1 MCYSEGE
8 NRNSLIS
15 GGKVNAMVEEII
27 TPRARK
33 AGLTTNIQEI
43 KNYQYS
49 FDEGLKSSDIKGAH
63 QYFVSECVIL

>member
-27 TPRARK
+27 TPRAR
-33 AGLTTNIQEI
+33 
-43 KNYQYS
+43 
-49 FDEGLKSSDIKGAH
+49 
-63 QYFVSECVIL
+63 

>member
-15 GGKVNAMVEEII
+15 GGKV